1 MNKLF
6 QNHIMD
12 SNLKA
17 EDVRNRLYYL
27 KNVGIIPEYLEDVL
41 ADLNIEEYELNE
53 YDMNELQ
60 DLFYNLFR

>member
-17 EDVRNRLYYL
+17 EDIRNRLYYL

>member
-1 MNKLF
+1 MNRLF
-6 QNHIMD
+6 QNYIMD

>member
-1 MNKLF
+1 MNRLF

-17 EDVRNRLYYL
+17 EDIRNRLYYL

>member
-1 MNKLF
+1 MNSLLR
-6 QNHIMD
+6 NHIMD
-12 SNLKA
+12 SALKA
-17 EDVRNRLYYL
+17 EDIKNRLYYL

-60 DLFYNLFR
+60 DLFSNLFE

>member
-1 MNKLF
+1 MNRLF